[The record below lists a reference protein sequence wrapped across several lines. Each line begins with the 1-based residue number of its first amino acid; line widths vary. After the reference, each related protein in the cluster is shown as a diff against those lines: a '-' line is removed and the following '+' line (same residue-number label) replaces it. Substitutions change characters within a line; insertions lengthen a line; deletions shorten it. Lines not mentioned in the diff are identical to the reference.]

1 MEPRVRAF
9 LGDSIEPYTCVVRGR
24 ERAGWRAPWDPD
36 DIDGIRRAADALRG
50 DGVRVFLGDGG
61 RTAYAMPSLPA
72 LDVIE
77 MARVGA
83 HGQSADWRDVRAV
96 VERAAT
102 PFDVVLADEAG
113 LELAFL
119 TPIDPAR
126 ARALAQE
133 ILDHDWIDSFCLMA
147 EEGADANDG
156 DEGED
161 GADVDDTADVGA
173 AEEGELEN
181 GSDPLADV
189 AAYIVG
195 RNALRLW
202 WD

>member
-1 MEPRVRAF
+1 MERRIQAL
-9 LGDSIEPYTCVVRGR
+9 LGDSIKPYTRVVGGR
-24 ERAGWRAPWDPD
+24 ERAGWRAAWDPD
-36 DIDGIRRAADALRG
+36 DIDGIRRAAAALRG

-61 RTAYAMPSLPA
+61 RTAYAMPGLPA

-83 HGQSADWRDVRAV
+83 HDQSADWREVQAV
-96 VERAAT
+96 IERAAT
-102 PFDVVLADEAG
+102 PFDVVFADEAG
-113 LELAFL
+113 LELVFL

-147 EEGADANDG
+147 EEGADAHDG
-156 DEGED
+156 GEGED
-161 GADVDDTADVGA
+161 FADAGDTAEVGA
-173 AEEGELEN
+173 AEDDEPDCG
-181 GSDPLADV
+181 GDPLAAV
-189 AAYIVG
+189 VAYILG